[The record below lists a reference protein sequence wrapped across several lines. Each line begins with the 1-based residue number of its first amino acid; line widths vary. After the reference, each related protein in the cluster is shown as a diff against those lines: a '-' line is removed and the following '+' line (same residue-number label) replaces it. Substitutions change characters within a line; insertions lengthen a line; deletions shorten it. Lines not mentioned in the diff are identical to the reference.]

1 MKPMD
6 IEKESFAI
14 IEKELTTDIPA
25 EYKPVVKRVIHTTA
39 DFSYETSMTF
49 SKGVIEEALK
59 AIKEGVDIVTDTNMA
74 KSGISHK
81 MAEKFSCSLNC
92 YMADSDVASEAA
104 KREVTRA
111 TVSVEKAAKDNPD
124 CIMVVGNAPTAL
136 MRIRELYDEG
146 IFVPRLVIGVPV
158 GFVNVASAKE
168 EIIESGMSYIV
179 ARGRKGGSNVA
190 AAKAAAYMLLSGREV
205 KEIKVITPMGVS
217 LTLPVIDI
225 DIKEDKVIC
234 AIKKDS
240 GDDPDVTNGIKI
252 YAQVTYVK
260 EDIMRTI
267 NTDGVIVDGGIGV
280 GRVTKKGLKCAVGEA
295 AINPVPLKMIKEA
308 VAEAAES
315 YSYEGSLK
323 VIISAP
329 KGVDIAKKTFNPNLG
344 ITGGISIL
352 GTTGIVEPMS
362 EQALIDTIKTE
373 INMHIAQG
381 EKVLLVAPGNYGQDF
396 LLNTLNIELKRSI
409 KCSNYIGNT
418 IDMVCDAGAKAMLLV
433 GHIGK
438 LVKLG
443 AGIMNTH
450 SKVADGRM
458 EVLSAC
464 AIRAGADNDTA
475 LKILDCITTEA
486 ALEILKKSDILEKT
500 MYQLTLRIEDVL
512 QRRSSGKIV
521 IGAIVFSNE
530 YGILGKTPA
539 ADKLLELIKSS

>member
-179 ARGRKGGSNVA
+179 ARGRK
-190 AAKAAAYMLLSGREV
+190 
-205 KEIKVITPMGVS
+205 
-217 LTLPVIDI
+217 
-225 DIKEDKVIC
+225 
-234 AIKKDS
+234 
-240 GDDPDVTNGIKI
+240 
-252 YAQVTYVK
+252 
-260 EDIMRTI
+260 
-267 NTDGVIVDGGIGV
+267 
-280 GRVTKKGLKCAVGEA
+280 
-295 AINPVPLKMIKEA
+295 
-308 VAEAAES
+308 AEA
-315 YSYEGSLK
+315 
-323 VIISAP
+323 
-329 KGVDIAKKTFNPNLG
+329 
-344 ITGGISIL
+344 
-352 GTTGIVEPMS
+352 
-362 EQALIDTIKTE
+362 
-373 INMHIAQG
+373 
-381 EKVLLVAPGNYGQDF
+381 
-396 LLNTLNIELKRSI
+396 
-409 KCSNYIGNT
+409 
-418 IDMVCDAGAKAMLLV
+418 MLPPPL
-433 GHIGK
+433 
-438 LVKLG
+438 
-443 AGIMNTH
+443 
-450 SKVADGRM
+450 
-458 EVLSAC
+458 
-464 AIRAGADNDTA
+464 
-475 LKILDCITTEA
+475 
-486 ALEILKKSDILEKT
+486 
-500 MYQLTLRIEDVL
+500 
-512 QRRSSGKIV
+512 
-521 IGAIVFSNE
+521 
-530 YGILGKTPA
+530 
-539 ADKLLELIKSS
+539 

>member
-1 MKPMD
+1 MLERYVYKNQKKMRCGY
-6 IEKESFAI
+6 
-14 IEKELTTDIPA
+14 TTGTCA
-25 EYKPVVKRVIHTTA
+25 
-39 DFSYETSMTF
+39 
-49 SKGVIEEALK
+49 
-59 AIKEGVDIVTDTNMA
+59 
-74 KSGISHK
+74 
-81 MAEKFSCSLNC
+81 C
-92 YMADSDVASEAA
+92 
-104 KREVTRA
+104 
-111 TVSVEKAAKDNPD
+111 
-124 CIMVVGNAPTAL
+124 
-136 MRIRELYDEG
+136 
-146 IFVPRLVIGVPV
+146 
-158 GFVNVASAKE
+158 
-168 EIIESGMSYIV
+168 
-179 ARGRKGGSNVA
+179 A
-190 AAKAAAYMLLSGREV
+190 AAKAAAYMLLSGGKV

-267 NTDGVIVDGGIGV
+267 NTDRVIVDGGIGV

-344 ITGGISIL
+344 LTGGISIL

-418 IDMVCDAGAKAMLLV
+418 IDMVCDSGAKAMLLV